1 MAYLCGVYHW
11 CVMGASR
18 TYSLNVTCRMVVLFA
33 ILHVTCIVGAWAVS
47 PPPSKPVHI
56 EVRHPWSRGRL
67 MYFWLTDLYT
77 KEERKV
83 RSEARREGVAVL
95 DFKLYHPLYA
105 EIIPSGNQS
114 IPFYVE
120 PGDTLIIRV
129 GKNGRVEAY
138 ERPDGQPV
146 KMERLLRHDV
156 SNRSF
161 YTAEDFA
168 EDKRQGRFPDFVER
182 MKGKMTVALDS
193 VERVADRYGF
203 SEEERCLARCNVQ
216 MQFALWL
223 FEYAPMK
230 SSELLAYANHHEGG
244 WQSLPKQDA
253 EVEALRDL
261 RNYGFLS
268 DLPLNDSTLFAS
280 QFFPAFIQSYEHA
293 PVFNYDQYLYAG
305 TSLDDMARMDSAF
318 VAKELAI
325 THDVRP
331 SLVMD
336 MAVARRHM
344 EAVPEED
351 DGSIRLQEVE
361 VMGASLDNFYRVFGR
376 SEYNPQE
383 VVEKAWGHD
392 VNLKGP
398 ISSLFNR
405 KKIKRYKRAKKLVK
419 QYGAD
424 DAEREA
430 LMKAWENTMKKE

>member
-1 MAYLCGVYHW
+1 MLSSCTHSIAVACKMLTF
-11 CVMGASR
+11 S
-18 TYSLNVTCRMVVLFA
+18 VL
-33 ILHVTCIVGAWAVS
+33 LHVACVVGAWAVS
-47 PPPSKPVHI
+47 LPSSKPVHI
-56 EVRHPWSRGRL
+56 EVRHPWGSGRL

-77 KEERKV
+77 KKERKV
-83 RSEARREGVAVL
+83 TREARGEDVAVF
-95 DFKLYHPLYA
+95 DFQLYHPLYG
-105 EIIPSGNQS
+105 EIVPSGNQRIS
-114 IPFYVE
+114 FYVE

-129 GKNGRVEAY
+129 GKNGRVESY
-138 ERPDGQPV
+138 ERQDGQPA

-156 SNRSF
+156 SNRAF
-161 YTAEDFA
+161 YTGEDFA
-168 EDKRQGRFPDFVER
+168 EDKQQYQFPEFVEH
-182 MKGKMTVALDS
+182 MKEKMAVALDS
-193 VERVADRYGF
+193 VGHVADRYGF
-203 SEEERCLARCNVQ
+203 SEEERRLARCNVQ
-216 MQFALWL
+216 IQFALWI

-253 EVEALRDL
+253 EAEALKDL
-261 RNYGFLS
+261 HNYGFLS
-268 DLPLNDSTLFAS
+268 DLPLNDSTVFAS
-280 QFFPAFIQSYEHA
+280 RFFPAFIQSYEHA

-305 TSLDDMARMDSAF
+305 TSEAERTCMDSAL

-344 EAVPEED
+344 AVAPVED
-351 DGSIRLQEVE
+351 DGSIHLQEVE
-361 VMGASLDNFYRVFGR
+361 VRGATLDQFYRVFGK

-383 VVEKAWGHD
+383 VVEKAWAHD

-398 ISSLFNR
+398 ISSLLNR
-405 KKIKRYKRAKKLVK
+405 KKIKHYKRAKELVK

-430 LMKAWENTMKKE
+430 LMKAWRSIQKE